1 MGVWFT
7 EDESEFSEDLS
18 DKQKL
23 QLSEGIR
30 NPLLVQGVDFL
41 LEDVAVAILP

>member
-23 QLSEGIR
+23 QLSEGVR